1 MSDTASINAPDAGL
15 DGLVRLAARLCDA
28 PIAQVALVDATQQV
42 FTTQIG
48 LDGHRSAPLAVGFSP
63 LVAGRGETV
72 VIPDTLADP
81 AHAANPAIRTHGVR
95 FYAGVPLATAAG
107 HVLGALCVADR
118 VPRARGLTPA
128 QLDGLHTLAV
138 QVVTGFEWQRALGE
152 QDALTR
158 SAARYR
164 TLFDAVDDGFCIIE
178 FFDGPHGPLGD
189 DDHIEANG
197 GYERHTGI
205 ADIVGRTLRGLL
217 PAAEAEGWI
226 ELFGGVLRT
235 GEPIRFE
242 RDFATARR
250 FIEVSAT
257 RIEPASLRQVAVLFR
272 DATGRKQAEAA
283 LLASE
288 AVATENIQRVQMAL
302 GAGAIIGTWLWD
314 LLRDRVTLD
323 EPCARAFGLDPALGR
338 TGLGLAQ
345 VFANVHPDDVPG
357 LMRAIDEVLG
367 RGGAYA
373 HQYRVRREDGRTT
386 WIEANGRVELAPDG
400 TPLSFPGVLID
411 VGERRG
417 GGGARPRHSGHS
429 TRRWSSCGRRPGLCP
444 GPAKGIAPW
453 IPGVLRATALSGVQ
467 GQSSWPS

>member
-1 MSDTASINAPDAGL
+1 M
-15 DGLVRLAARLCDA
+15 
-28 PIAQVALVDATQQV
+28 
-42 FTTQIG
+42 
-48 LDGHRSAPLAVGFSP
+48 
-63 LVAGRGETV
+63 
-72 VIPDTLADP
+72 
-81 AHAANPAIRTHGVR
+81 
-95 FYAGVPLATAAG
+95 
-107 HVLGALCVADR
+107 
-118 VPRARGLTPA
+118 PRAGGLTPA
-128 QLDGLHTLAV
+128 QLDGLHTLAA
-138 QVVTGFEWQRALGE
+138 QVVTGFEWQRALAE

-178 FFDGPHGPLGD
+178 FFDGPHGPLSD
-189 DDHIEANG
+189 YDHIEANA

-205 ADIVGRTLRGLL
+205 ADIVGRTLRGLM

-242 RDFATARR
+242 RDFATAGR

-338 TGLGLAQ
+338 TGLSPVQ

-400 TPLSFPGVLID
+400 TPLSFPGMLID
-411 VGERRG
+411 VGERR
-417 GGGARPRHSGHS
+417 AVEAERDR
-429 TRRWSSCGRRPGLCP
+429 
-444 GPAKGIAPW
+444 AAAA
-453 IPGVLRATALSGVQ
+453 LRALNETLEQ
-467 GQSSWPS
+467 LR